1 MKRASKLAFVAACAS
16 AALLT
21 AGAANASLHVFQ
33 QYTGNL
39 GISTAGFGSVSDA
52 GTITA
57 NVPAGSTV
65 VAAYLYSS
73 LYFVNPGTPAAG
85 TLNGNVLNYTPLGNT
100 GNCCSLEASRADVT
114 SIVAPIINGGAG
126 GAYNF
131 NLTETSANT
140 DGEALVVV
148 YSNATLGT
156 STIGILDGFSDQN
169 GDNSAITFASG
180 LHPSDPGFHA
190 EMRIGDGFSYDQGGV
205 TDQVSLVDVNG
216 QRLSNVTGNCDDN
229 VDSFCQD
236 GNLIT
241 MGGDNDPFTI
251 AAPGTPANDIN
262 TDHERY
268 DLSPFIADGAT
279 AIHIHTINPSIDD
292 NIFLEVFDVSGLGV
306 VTHGVPE
313 PATWAM
319 MLLGFFGLG
328 SMIRRK
334 SAVTA

>member
-1 MKRASKLAFVAACAS
+1 MKRALKLALVAAGAS
-16 AALLT
+16 VALLG
-21 AGAANASLHVFQ
+21 AGAANASLTVFQ
-33 QYTGNL
+33 QYTGSY
-39 GISTAGFGSVSDA
+39 GISTSGFGSVTDT
-52 GTITA
+52 GTLTA

-85 TLNGNVLNYTPLGNT
+85 TLNGNALSFTPLGNT

-114 SIVAPIINGGAG
+114 SIVQGVVGGGGGAFNFT
-126 GAYNF
+126 YN
-131 NLTETSANT
+131 ETSANT

-148 YSNATLGT
+148 YSNAALGT

-169 GDNSAITFASG
+169 GDNSAINFSSP
-180 LHPSDPGFHA
+180 LHPGDPGFHA

-205 TDQVSLVDVNG
+205 TNQVSLVDVNG

-229 VDSFCQD
+229 TDAFCQNGD
-236 GNLIT
+236 LIT
-241 MGGDNDPFTI
+241 MGSDDDPFTV
-251 AAPGTPANDIN
+251 AAPGTPANDVN

-268 DLSPFIADGAT
+268 DLSPFITDGAT
-279 AIHIHTINPSIDD
+279 SIHIHTVNPSVDD
-292 NIFLEVFDVSGLGV
+292 NIFLEVFDVTGQGV

-334 SAVTA
+334 SVVTA